1 MLRFLIDTQLPPKLA
16 EILNQR
22 GCEAVH
28 TTVYAE
34 GPLMKDRS
42 LIEIAVEEHRIII
55 TKDSDFLDH
64 FLLKGA
70 PPKVLLLGIGNAKNR
85 RLFDAFRANFT
96 QIQHLFDEG
105 ANLVLFEETR
115 LIGY

>member
-28 TTVYAE
+28 TVSYLD

-42 LIEIAVEEHRIII
+42 LIEIATAEQRIII
-55 TKDSDFLDH
+55 TKDSDFLDY

-70 PPKVLLLGIGNAKNR
+70 PPQVLLLQIGNVKNR
-85 RLFDAFRANFT
+85 RLFDAFRANLA
-96 QIQHLFDEG
+96 QIQALFEEG
-105 ANLVLFEETR
+105 ANLVFFEETR